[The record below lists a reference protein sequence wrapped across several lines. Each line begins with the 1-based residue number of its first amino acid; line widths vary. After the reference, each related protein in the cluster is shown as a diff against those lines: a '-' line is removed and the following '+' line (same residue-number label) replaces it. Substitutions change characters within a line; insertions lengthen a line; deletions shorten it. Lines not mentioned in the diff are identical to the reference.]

1 MFFGGKG
8 TVGLDIGSGYLKL
21 VQLKDTKE
29 GYELE
34 LFDMLPLPP
43 ELIVDGSIIDSLRLV
58 DSLKELARKAK
69 IRAKDVTI
77 SIAGHSSVII
87 KRVSLPEMSE
97 DELYESIKFE
107 AEQYIPFDIDDV
119 DLDFQI
125 LGPKEEPGQMDVI
138 LVAVKKDIVNEYL
151 SVVKEAGLN
160 CQIVDV
166 NSFAL
171 ENIYE
176 INYEIEPE
184 KNVALVN
191 IGANTINMNILKGG
205 ISVFTRDSAVGS
217 NLHTEVLQRE
227 FNLAYEV
234 AERLKRGEP
243 VENVTPQDAFS
254 VMELAS
260 EEIIS
265 EVNRSLEYFHE
276 DIHEIVL
283 SGGCALIR
291 DFPNLLAEKIRVE
304 TKLMQ
309 PFKNIKIVST
319 QETRRQMIKV
329 NLLPLKRKKK
339 PKPLPSFLVITIL
352 ITVVICILM
361 AYLTFFFNSRL
372 SVKKKQFAA
381 NETKIA
387 ELKEMIKTVEDFE
400 QRNKTFKE
408 RNDIIEQLSKNKS
421 LPVKILDEFSALL
434 PNGIWLQ
441 TMSIAGG
448 TINLEGYGF
457 TNNDIVSYVD
467 NIKNSRMF
475 TDVYLQESKSVEA
488 ERVAVYMFKLTC
500 RLKV

>member
-8 TVGLDIGSGYLKL
+8 TIGLDIGSGYLKI
-21 VQLKDTKE
+21 VQLKDTKG

-69 IRAKDVTI
+69 IKARDATI
-77 SIAGHSSVII
+77 SIAGHASVII

-97 DELYESIKFE
+97 DELFESIKFE
-107 AEQYIPFDIDDV
+107 AEQYIPFEIDDV

-138 LVAVKKDIVNEYL
+138 LVAVKKDIISEYI
-151 SVVKEAGLN
+151 SVVKEAGFN

-166 NSFAL
+166 NAFAL

-176 INYEIEPE
+176 INYEIEPD

-191 IGANTINMNILKGG
+191 IGASTINMNVLKGG

-227 FNLAYEV
+227 FSLTFEV

-243 VENVTPQDAFS
+243 VENVSPQDAFS

-276 DIHEIVL
+276 DILEIVL

-304 TKLMQ
+304 TKLME
-309 PFKNIKIVST
+309 PFKNIKIPKNLDLSYI
-319 QETRRQMIKV
+319 QEMAPMAAVATGLALRR
-329 NLLPLKRKKK
+329 PGDR
-339 PKPLPSFLVITIL
+339 
-352 ITVVICILM
+352 
-361 AYLTFFFNSRL
+361 
-372 SVKKKQFAA
+372 
-381 NETKIA
+381 
-387 ELKEMIKTVEDFE
+387 
-400 QRNKTFKE
+400 
-408 RNDIIEQLSKNKS
+408 
-421 LPVKILDEFSALL
+421 
-434 PNGIWLQ
+434 
-441 TMSIAGG
+441 
-448 TINLEGYGF
+448 
-457 TNNDIVSYVD
+457 
-467 NIKNSRMF
+467 
-475 TDVYLQESKSVEA
+475 
-488 ERVAVYMFKLTC
+488 
-500 RLKV
+500 